1 MTVGPGSSLESFL
14 PVQFSMATVKDF
26 VDLHLVAVGIF
37 STAIFFFFF
46 FLDLNDVEL
55 RVDMTVF

>member
-46 FLDLNDVEL
+46 LDLNDVEL